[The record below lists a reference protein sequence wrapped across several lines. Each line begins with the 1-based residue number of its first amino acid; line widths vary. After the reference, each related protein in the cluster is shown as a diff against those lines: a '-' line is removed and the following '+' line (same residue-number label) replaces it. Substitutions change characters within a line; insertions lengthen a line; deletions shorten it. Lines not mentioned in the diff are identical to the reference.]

1 MADLGTEIDALAR
14 SSGFAGVVSV
24 SRGTEVTFER
34 AYGLADRAH
43 RIPATVETRFG
54 IASGTKAFTA
64 LTVES
69 LIAEGLLNRTT
80 TARSVLGG
88 DLPLVGA
95 DVTVEHLLTHTSG
108 VGDYVDED
116 VIAGSVDNYVLGVP
130 VHRLDTTPG
139 YLAALDGIPPKFP
152 AGRRFAYSNSGYVV
166 LALIAERVAGR
177 SFPGLVGERVLGPAE
192 MFSSAFLR
200 MDALPGDAAIG
211 YLQNGRTN
219 VLHLPVRGSGD
230 GGRSPRWPTCG
241 GSGRRCSPDGCCRS
255 SASASW
261 FARDRTPAPAACA
274 TGSGSGPTR
283 RAELPCSPAATPG
296 SRSSRCTTR
305 TRD

>member
-1 MADLGTEIDALAR
+1 M
-14 SSGFAGVVSV
+14 
-24 SRGTEVTFER
+24 
-34 AYGLADRAH
+34 
-43 RIPATVETRFG
+43 
-54 IASGTKAFTA
+54 
-64 LTVES
+64 
-69 LIAEGLLNRTT
+69 
-80 TARSVLGG
+80 
-88 DLPLVGA
+88 
-95 DVTVEHLLTHTSG
+95 
-108 VGDYVDED
+108 
-116 VIAGSVDNYVLGVP
+116 
-130 VHRLDTTPG
+130 HRLDTTPG
-139 YLAALDGIPPKFP
+139 YLAALDGIPPKFRP
-152 AGRRFAYSNSGYVV
+152 AGAFAYSNSGYVV

-230 GGRSPRWPTCG
+230 GGAFTTVADMRRFWAALFA
-241 GSGRRCSPDGCCRS
+241 GRLLLRS

-261 FARDRTPAPAACA
+261 FARDRTRSRHGRCA
-274 TGSGSGPTR
+274 TGSGSGPTAGPNCRAHRRR
-283 RAELPCSPAATPG
+283 RAG